1 MSIYIYT
8 NGSIYSPADPY
19 ATALLT
25 ENGTVTW
32 IGSDAGARSITDE
45 RMRAIDLNG
54 KLITPTFARAFAPIN
69 NHSEKTLYE
78 YFLRTHTQGY
88 HTHTLAGTIRDI
100 PALHTSLDMF
110 YTTHA
115 TVPDVRFFIIPEP
128 QATSASYAELV
139 TTAQDLLNKSS
150 IALTGFHATNLD
162 HLPTLASEAAE
173 HGLVLSINT
182 QDSFTNAF
190 SYALAVREQ
199 HPWLNIRL
207 DMVYGVID
215 DQRLQDLADARIS
228 LGIQAT
234 FDTETAKLAHRANAA
249 GTVFALGSDSS
260 LVEVPLGW
268 ELISALIKSAD
279 GISARSGFAALT
291 RGVYRLAHDENPFA
305 GQILPDTPA
314 NIALWNVTEL
324 MVQTPDSRVASW
336 STDPRARIPLLPVL
350 ASDVPLPVLDRMY
363 TRGGE

>member
-78 YFLRTHTQGY
+78 YFLRAHTQGY

-100 PALHTSLDMF
+100 PTIRASLDTF

-115 TVPDVRFFIIPEP
+115 TAPDVRFFIIPEP

-173 HGLVLSINT
+173 RGLVLSINT

-207 DMVYGVID
+207 DMVHGVID
-215 DQRLQDLADARIS
+215 DQRLQDLADARIN

-249 GTVFALGSDSS
+249 GTAFALGSDSS
-260 LVEVPLGW
+260 LVEAPL
-268 ELISALIKSAD
+268 
-279 GISARSGFAALT
+279 
-291 RGVYRLAHDENPFA
+291 
-305 GQILPDTPA
+305 
-314 NIALWNVTEL
+314 
-324 MVQTPDSRVASW
+324 
-336 STDPRARIPLLPVL
+336 
-350 ASDVPLPVLDRMY
+350 
-363 TRGGE
+363 